1 MRGASV
7 VQVGLLHGGF
17 AHGAGEEVSLV
28 AGVLPAAQ
36 VESGV
41 TAGHKLRAEGEK
53 RPGRAGRGRWVAA
66 ELAGPWWDC
75 DGFLGT
81 WQDSSSC
88 FQGTEGLANT
98 GGQRHSAWGGS

>member
-41 TAGHKLRAEGEK
+41 TAGHKLRDEGEK
-53 RPGRAGRGRWVAA
+53 RPGRAGRGRWVA
-66 ELAGPWWDC
+66 WDLP
-75 DGFLGT
+75 GN
-81 WQDSSSC
+81 QM
-88 FQGTEGLANT
+88 A
-98 GGQRHSAWGGS
+98 SAF